1 MYDRDS
7 REALRQTIADYM
19 EKGFLENI
27 IDMFRYDPSLYSMIG
42 DLIRDSRIRV
52 RIGTTALMEELA
64 ETDAEGAKSALGVL
78 LPLLKDKNPTTR
90 GDAAYLVS
98 LIIGKDAISYLKP
111 LLNDPV
117 QEVSLLVKE
126 IINELNSDGKKD
138 PS

>member
-27 IDMFRYDPSLYSMIG
+27 IDMFRYDPSLYSIIG
-42 DLIRDSRIRV
+42 DLIRDTRIRV

-64 ETDAEGAKSALGVL
+64 ESDAEGVKSALESL

-90 GDAAYLVS
+90 GDAAYLIS

-111 LLNDPV
+111 LLNDSV
-117 QEVSLLVKE
+117 QEVSLLVRE
-126 IINELNSDGKKD
+126 IINELNSDGKKE